1 MEYKPIGKTFEEFE
15 VGAEF
20 VTASRTIIGADIGS
34 FAGLSGDFNP
44 IHMNEE
50 FAKTT
55 PLKGRIAHG
64 MLVASIAT
72 GLGNQLRIF
81 EGTTLA
87 VMSINNKFKGIV
99 RPQDTITLVL
109 KVREKK
115 ETSKPDRGIVIFD
128 ANIHN
133 QRDEVVIEGEWV
145 VMMMRKA

>member
-1 MEYKPIGKTFEEFE
+1 MNYEPIGKRFEEFE
-15 VGAEF
+15 IGAEF
-20 VTASRTIIGADIGS
+20 VTASRTITDADIVS

-50 FAKTT
+50 FAKNT

-64 MLVASIAT
+64 MLIASIAT

-87 VMSINNKFKGIV
+87 VMSIANKFKNIV
-99 RPQDTITLVL
+99 RPGDTITLLL

-128 ANIHN
+128 ANIYN
-133 QRDEVVIEGEWV
+133 QRNEVVIEGEWV